1 MTIMKHNILLLLLA
15 GFFLASCGSAKKDDA
30 GDLNDKKAKLQKL
43 KNEQKELAAEIT
55 ALEATIAKA
64 DPSSVTSNAKLVT
77 VMSLSNQDFNHFI
90 ELQGKIEA
98 ENIAYVTPRGG
109 PGQVRAIYVK
119 KGDAVRKGQLLL
131 KLDDALVRSQI
142 AQVQSQVTYARDLYN
157 RQQNLWKEGI
167 GTEVQVLTARNN
179 VTSLERQISTLKE
192 QQSFSNVYA
201 EISGIADD
209 VNIKLGETFTGS
221 PMQGIRIVNTA
232 SLKISANIPENY
244 VTRVKRGTPVEIIV
258 PDLNNRVINSSISL
272 ISQTI
277 DPNTRGFI
285 AEAKVPYDGSLKPN
299 QVAQMKILDY
309 SAKNVVAVPVNVVQ
323 TDEKGKY
330 VYIMEKE
337 GEKMVARKKAV
348 IIGESYGN
356 TIEIKSGLTGGEQL
370 ITEGFQNLYEGQVVT
385 VVGK

>member
-64 DPSSVTSNAKLVT
+64 DPSSVTANAKLVT

>member
-1 MTIMKHNILLLLLA
+1 MTIMKHILVIFLTGILLT
-15 GFFLASCGSAKKDDA
+15 SCGSARKDDA
-30 GDLNDKKAKLQKL
+30 GDLSDKKAKLQKL

-64 DPSSVTSNAKLVT
+64 DPSAVTANAKLVT

-90 ELQGKIEA
+90 ELQGRIEA

-142 AQVQSQVTYARDLYN
+142 SQVQSQLTYARDLYN

-179 VTSLERQISTLKE
+179 VTALERQISTLRE

-221 PMQGIRIVNTA
+221 PMQGIRIVNTG

-244 VTRVKRGTPVEIIV
+244 VTRVKRGTPVEIVV
-258 PDLNNRVINSSISL
+258 PDVNNRVINSTISL

-337 GEKMVARKKAV
+337 GDKMVARKKAV

-356 TIEIKSGLTGGEQL
+356 AIEIKSGLTGGEQL

>member
-1 MTIMKHNILLLLLA
+1 MKHILVILLTSIL
-15 GFFLASCGSAKKDDA
+15 LASCGSAKKDDA

-64 DPSSVTSNAKLVT
+64 DPSAVTANAKLVT
-77 VMSLSNQDFNHFI
+77 VMPLSNQDFNHFI
-90 ELQGKIEA
+90 ELQGRIEA

-142 AQVQSQVTYARDLYN
+142 SQVQSQLTYARDLYN

-179 VTSLERQISTLKE
+179 VTALERQISTLRE

-221 PMQGIRIVNTA
+221 PMQGIRIVNTG

-244 VTRVKRGTPVEIIV
+244 VTRVKRGTPVEIVV
-258 PDLNNRVINSSISL
+258 PDVNNRVINSTISL

-337 GEKMVARKKAV
+337 GNKMVARKKAV

>member
-1 MTIMKHNILLLLLA
+1 MTIMKHILVILLTGIL
-15 GFFLASCGSAKKDDA
+15 LASCGSAKKDDA
-30 GDLNDKKAKLQKL
+30 GDLSDKKAKLQKL

-64 DPSSVTSNAKLVT
+64 DPSAVTANAKLVT

-90 ELQGKIEA
+90 ELQGRIEA

-142 AQVQSQVTYARDLYN
+142 SQVQSQLTYARDLYN

-179 VTSLERQISTLKE
+179 VTALERQISTLRE

-221 PMQGIRIVNTA
+221 PMQGIRIVNTG

-244 VTRVKRGTPVEIIV
+244 VTRVKRGTPVEIVV
-258 PDLNNRVINSSISL
+258 PDVNNRVINSTISL

-337 GEKMVARKKAV
+337 GDKMVARKKAV

-356 TIEIKSGLTGGEQL
+356 AIEIKSGLTGGEQL

>member
-1 MTIMKHNILLLLLA
+1 
-15 GFFLASCGSAKKDDA
+15 
-30 GDLNDKKAKLQKL
+30 
-43 KNEQKELAAEIT
+43 
-55 ALEATIAKA
+55 
-64 DPSSVTSNAKLVT
+64 
-77 VMSLSNQDFNHFI
+77 
-90 ELQGKIEA
+90 
-98 ENIAYVTPRGG
+98 
-109 PGQVRAIYVK
+109 
-119 KGDAVRKGQLLL
+119 
-131 KLDDALVRSQI
+131 
-142 AQVQSQVTYARDLYN
+142 
-157 RQQNLWKEGI
+157 
-167 GTEVQVLTARNN
+167 
-179 VTSLERQISTLKE
+179 
-192 QQSFSNVYA
+192 
-201 EISGIADD
+201 
-209 VNIKLGETFTGS
+209 
-221 PMQGIRIVNTA
+221 
-232 SLKISANIPENY
+232 LKISANIPENY
-244 VTRVKRGTPVEIIV
+244 VTRVKRGTPVEIVV
-258 PDLNNRVINSSISL
+258 PDVNNRVINSTISL

>member
-1 MTIMKHNILLLLLA
+1 MTIMKHILVILLTGIL
-15 GFFLASCGSAKKDDA
+15 LASCGSAKKDDA
-30 GDLNDKKAKLQKL
+30 GDLSDKKAKLQKL
-43 KNEQKELAAEIT
+43 KNDQKELAAEIT

-64 DPSSVTSNAKLVT
+64 DPSAVTANAKLVT

-90 ELQGKIEA
+90 ELQGRIEA

-142 AQVQSQVTYARDLYN
+142 SQVQSQLTYARDLYN

-179 VTSLERQISTLKE
+179 VTALERQISTLRE

-221 PMQGIRIVNTA
+221 PMQGIRIVNTG

-244 VTRVKRGTPVEIIV
+244 VTRVKRGTPVEIVV
-258 PDLNNRVINSSISL
+258 PDVNNRVINSTISL

-337 GEKMVARKKAV
+337 GDKMVARKKAV

-356 TIEIKSGLTGGEQL
+356 AIEIKSGLTGGEQL

>member
-221 PMQGIRIVNTA
+221 PMQGIRIVNTG